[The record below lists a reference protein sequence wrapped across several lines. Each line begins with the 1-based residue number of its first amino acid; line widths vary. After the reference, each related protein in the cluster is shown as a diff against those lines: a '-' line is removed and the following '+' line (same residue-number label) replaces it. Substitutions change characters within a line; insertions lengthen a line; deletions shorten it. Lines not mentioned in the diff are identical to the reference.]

1 MHYAPARYCSRV
13 VSAQLVTEVIE
24 APSAGKDSHTV
35 LWYAVEAS
43 LHASLANVP
52 GEDNIYLS
60 RASCSYINTPYT
72 GSMRLALWS
81 PFMEPCVLQSDMAN
95 SPLLLVTL
103 FLHSSHNNMGPG
115 SHNESKRDGGCFEAS
130 KKTRQSELA
139 TPRQAK
145 RLIIVGAG
153 FAGLCAART
162 VKAGAN
168 DRCEVILLEASSAIG
183 GRARSGTV
191 RYFDLG
197 VFLDSQ
203 SVVFGR
209 QSVGPLYSFPAV
221 ARWSSARHGFMVSKA
236 IHSMTLPFGRVW
248 FEISEETGQVSPLP
262 KSGA

>member
-1 MHYAPARYCSRV
+1 
-13 VSAQLVTEVIE
+13 
-24 APSAGKDSHTV
+24 
-35 LWYAVEAS
+35 
-43 LHASLANVP
+43 
-52 GEDNIYLS
+52 
-60 RASCSYINTPYT
+60 
-72 GSMRLALWS
+72 
-81 PFMEPCVLQSDMAN
+81 
-95 SPLLLVTL
+95 
-103 FLHSSHNNMGPG
+103 MGPG

-168 DRCEVILLEASSAIG
+168 DRCEVILLEASNAIG

-203 SVVFGR
+203 SFSADS
-209 QSVGPLYSFPAV
+209 QSALCTASQRWPGGATWFHGIQGNPLYDIAVWEGLVRDLRGDRSGQSPA
-221 ARWSSARHGFMVSKA
+221 
-236 IHSMTLPFGRVW
+236 
-248 FEISEETGQVSPLP
+248 
-262 KSGA
+262 